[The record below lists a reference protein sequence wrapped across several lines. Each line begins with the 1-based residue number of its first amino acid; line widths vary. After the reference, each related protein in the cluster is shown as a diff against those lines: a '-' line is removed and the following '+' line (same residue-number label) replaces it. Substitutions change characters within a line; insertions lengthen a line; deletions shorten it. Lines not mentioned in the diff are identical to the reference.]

1 MRLFDK
7 AISPNSKIYMAL
19 EEIVTGRR
27 RADKEYTF
35 YGRLVDPSQLEQ
47 ATSKEEQEQWS
58 VNVAK
63 VPENGAAGQI
73 RVRQTIKDGGEP
85 EYTQVVKKKGVDE
98 DVGVPITKD
107 FFEAIKELSDF
118 GMVKTRF
125 IIPIEGSPNEWH
137 IDLYPKP
144 DGSGFYDWVKVDLE
158 LESFADD
165 LPTMPVRLEEMIS
178 NQYGDRTDA
187 EVARIEALMKNEF
200 KAVNPYSA
208 GGAADPQTTLNGSEP
223 GAGADATP
231 PAPGTDVDDGGKQ
244 ANDNDD
250 ASKTGG
256 GDSGDNGQPEG
267 GQNADENK
275 DDKAT
280 GDAGTGSDDD
290 QTGKG
295 TEDDQKGGEDNTGG
309 EPAAG
314 TEDQTN
320 DDNQPT

>member
-7 AISPNSKIYMAL
+7 LISPDSKVFLAL

-58 VNVAK
+58 INVAK

-73 RVRQTIKDGGEP
+73 RVRKTLKDGGDP
-85 EYTQVVKKKGVDE
+85 EYTQVIKKKGD
-98 DVGVPITKD
+98 DTDIGVPVTAE
-107 FFEAIKELSDF
+107 FFEAVKELADF
-118 GMVKTRF
+118 GMIKTRF
-125 IIPIEGSPNEWH
+125 IIPIEGSQNEWH

-144 DGSGFYDWVKVDLE
+144 DGTGFYDWVKVDLE

-165 LPTMPVRLEEMIS
+165 LPTMPVRLEEMIA
-178 NQYGDRTDA
+178 NQYGDRTEA
-187 EVARIEALMKNEF
+187 EIARIESLMKNEF

-208 GGAADPQTTLNGSEP
+208 GGAADPQTTLGTST
-223 GAGADATP
+223 GADDQTDPNAT

-256 GDSGDNGQPEG
+256 GDSGEPEG
-267 GQNADENK
+267 GQKADENK
-275 DDKAT
+275 DDNAT
-280 GDAGTGSDDD
+280 GNEPSDDQAGGDTGGGEKTGSEDD
-290 QTGKG
+290 QTGG
-295 TEDDQKGGEDNTGG
+295 TGSEENPDQNSPEEN
-309 EPAAG
+309 
-314 TEDQTN
+314 
-320 DDNQPT
+320 PTT